1 MNSSE
6 THYTVTVY
14 VAAPGTPLAGGGTS
28 AAGHVYYSI
37 SDGKNNNS
45 YGFAPLAHGE
55 SSGLGGVSTTDVA
68 DYKDPY
74 YSRTLEISKDQ
85 YEKLQAF
92 GRDAAGH
99 GFNMQY
105 EWKANSCID
114 FTWSALNEA
123 GLHRRNVFVMTDK
136 DFEGQLKP
144 LSNVEDIK
152 SIKAP
157 FPNSKLNSESQHAMP
172 KQTFEQRLISEQRHP
187 DDRSLTGLAGSLERH
202 QMPVS
207 DASKMDPL
215 LSQAETAVRDLE
227 KGLGR
232 DYDENSARL
241 AASSAYLAKGNG
253 LSRIDH
259 IALSQQT
266 DSVRQGENVFVVEGA
281 LNDPAHKM
289 AHMKTMDA
297 IAQPVEQSL
306 AQLQTL
312 SEAQRQQQPQPPQQQ
327 EQQRDQTPVQ
337 PHRTV

>member
-1 MNSSE
+1 MA
-6 THYTVTVY
+6 VR
-14 VAAPGTPLAGGGTS
+14 PPRDTS
-28 AAGHVYYSI
+28 TYSI
-37 SDGKNNNS
+37 SDGQNNNS
-45 YGFAPLAHGE
+45 YGFAPLMHGE
-55 SSGLGGVSTTDVA
+55 SSGPGGVSTSDAA

-74 YSRTLEISKDQ
+74 YSRTLEISEDQ
-85 YEKLQAF
+85 FKKLQAF

-105 EWKANSCID
+105 EWKENSCID

-123 GLHRRNVFVMTDK
+123 GLHRRNVFVMTDR

-157 FPNSKLNSESQHAMP
+157 FPDSKLNSESQHPMP
-172 KQTFEQRLISEQRHP
+172 KQTFQQRFISEQRDPEDH
-187 DDRSLTGLAGSLERH
+187 SLPGLAQSFERH
-202 QMPVS
+202 QMPAS
-207 DASKMDPL
+207 ELSKMDTL

-241 AASSAYLAKGNG
+241 AASSAYLAKENG

-266 DSVRQGENVFVVEGA
+266 RSVRKGENVFVVEGA

-289 AHMKTMDA
+289 AHMKTIDA

-312 SEAQRQQQPQPPQQQ
+312 SEAQRQQQAQQQQ
-327 EQQRDQTPVQ
+327 EQQRDQASVQ

>member
-1 MNSSE
+1 MKSPE
-6 THYTVTVY
+6 THYTVTIY
-14 VAAPGTPLAGGGTS
+14 VAAPGTPLAGGGAS
-28 AAGHVYYSI
+28 AAGHVYYSV

-45 YGFAPLAHGE
+45 YGFAPLTHGE
-55 SSGLGGVSTTDVA
+55 SSGPGGVSTTDVA

-85 YEKLQAF
+85 YETLKAF

-99 GFNMQY
+99 GFNMEY
-105 EWKANSCID
+105 AWKENSCID
-114 FTWSALNEA
+114 FTWSALNQA

-157 FPNSKLNSESQHAMP
+157 IPDSKLNGESHHPMP
-172 KQTFEQRLISEQRHP
+172 KQTFEQRFISEQRHP
-187 DDRSLTGLAGSLERH
+187 DDRRPSGLNESLEKRQVLAGGANEI
-202 QMPVS
+202 
-207 DASKMDPL
+207 DPL
-215 LSQAETAVRDLE
+215 VSQAEAAVRDLE

-241 AASSAYLAKGNG
+241 AASSAYLAKENG

-259 IALSQQT
+259 VVLSRQT

-297 IAQPVEQSL
+297 ITQPVEQSL

-312 SEAQRQQQPQPPQQQ
+312 SETQRSQLQTQQQQ
-327 EQQRDQTPVQ
+327 EQQHDQIAMQ